1 MNNFIQ
7 NWNMPTSKKFHEN
20 DLGVF
25 PKLNKHVVKL
35 ARPFLPP
42 SLQTIQKFET
52 ENINN
57 MIVVIVA

>member
-1 MNNFIQ
+1 ML
-7 NWNMPTSKKFHEN
+7 TSTKFLEN

-25 PKLNKHVVKL
+25 PSLNKRMVKL

-52 ENINN
+52 KNVNN
-57 MIVVIVA
+57 MIVFIVA